1 MDLLQTNKPQGFTL
15 IELLVVIIIIGV
27 LSEIALPHRIEIVG
41 RSRESEAKTFMG
53 AINRAQQAYFNEKAD
68 FVRSADQLEVPL
80 GNDKYYT
87 VFVHQLNS
95 LTVGGLQGAK
105 GKDNAGNGTR
115 DYVAGVSYD
124 PIKRIYSSVVC
135 RSIDKNNEYRILGLR
150 ATDTSIGTGRV
161 AGVIGGTQA
170 RCDQN
175 VALETMQ

>member
-87 VFVHQLNS
+87 VFVHQLN
-95 LTVGGLQGAK
+95 K
-105 GKDNAGNGTR
+105 FN
-115 DYVAGVSYD
+115 
-124 PIKRIYSSVVC
+124 
-135 RSIDKNNEYRILGLR
+135 
-150 ATDTSIGTGRV
+150 
-161 AGVIGGTQA
+161 
-170 RCDQN
+170 
-175 VALETMQ
+175 